1 MAVHLRSAIELLILF
16 VVCQVSSAVLP
27 SYIGNRLIGIVQRT
41 DLIKHY
47 FSLGLQY
54 SEILAFLLSF
64 HGIQLSL
71 RQLRRILRREGLRGR
86 KDHSDIEQVIN
97 AIETELEGSGNRI
110 GYRQMHQRLRN
121 DYGFVVQK
129 EIVREIIKELDPVG
143 VQARSSKRLRRR
155 EYRAKGPN
163 YIWHI
168 DGYDKLKPF
177 GFCIHGGI
185 DGYSRRILWLE
196 VGCTNNNPKII
207 ANYFTDCIRQIGGV
221 PRIVRADAGTE
232 NISVAGIQ
240 RFLRSGTEDAF
251 SGEKSFL
258 YGRSVSNQR
267 IEAWWSF
274 LKKSNASWWIDF
286 FKDMRDEGVFC
297 DHDPIHIDCLR
308 FCFMPL
314 MQQELHTVAKQ
325 WNLHNIRPS
334 HNAESPSGRPDILYF
349 VPSWTDTRDYMTEVD
364 LDDIDIIEDVCC
376 DRTSPTHCSDEC
388 RELVDI
394 IMQEQHLQIPTN
406 AQEARDLFV
415 DLVYH
420 IENT

>member
-1 MAVHLRSAIELLILF
+1 MGVHLRSAIELLILF

-27 SYIGNRLIGIVQRT
+27 SYIGNRLIGIVERT

-64 HGIQLSL
+64 HEIQLSL
-71 RQLRRILRREGLRGR
+71 RQLRRILRREGLRRR

-121 DYGFVVQK
+121 DYGLVVQK

-177 GFCIHGGI
+177 GFCVHGGI

-251 SGEKSFL
+251 SGEK
-258 YGRSVSNQR
+258 
-267 IEAWWSF
+267 
-274 LKKSNASWWIDF
+274 
-286 FKDMRDEGVFC
+286 
-297 DHDPIHIDCLR
+297 R
-308 FCFMPL
+308 FP
-314 MQQELHTVAKQ
+314 VRKVGKQ
-325 WNLHNIRPS
+325 SENR
-334 HNAESPSGRPDILYF
+334 G
-349 VPSWTDTRDYMTEVD
+349 
-364 LDDIDIIEDVCC
+364 
-376 DRTSPTHCSDEC
+376 
-388 RELVDI
+388 LVVI
-394 IMQEQHLQIPTN
+394 FE
-406 AQEARDLFV
+406 EK
-415 DLVYH
+415 
-420 IENT
+420 

>member
-16 VVCQVSSAVLP
+16 VVCQLSSAVLP
-27 SYIGNRLIGIVQRT
+27 SYISNRLIGIVERT

-71 RQLRRILRREGLRGR
+71 RQLRRILRREGLRR
-86 KDHSDIEQVIN
+86 RNDHSDIEQVIN

-121 DYGFVVQK
+121 DYGLVVQK

-143 VQARSSKRLRRR
+143 VQARSSKRFRRR

-286 FKDMRDEGVFC
+286 F
-297 DHDPIHIDCLR
+297 
-308 FCFMPL
+308 
-314 MQQELHTVAKQ
+314 
-325 WNLHNIRPS
+325 
-334 HNAESPSGRPDILYF
+334 
-349 VPSWTDTRDYMTEVD
+349 
-364 LDDIDIIEDVCC
+364 
-376 DRTSPTHCSDEC
+376 
-388 RELVDI
+388 
-394 IMQEQHLQIPTN
+394 
-406 AQEARDLFV
+406 
-415 DLVYH
+415 
-420 IENT
+420 